1 MNESIFKQFLNGYIK
16 AMAKEKKT
24 VINVRGT
31 PVTIIS
37 KQENDFISLTDM
49 VKNFDG
55 GGALIESW
63 LKNKDTIL
71 FLGIWEQINNPDF
84 NSLEFEGIK
93 NEAGRNSFFLSAKK
107 RTEACIGKGRNYKY
121 LTKLII

>member
-1 MNESIFKQFLNGYIK
+1 
-16 AMAKEKKT
+16 MAKNKT
-24 VINVRGT
+24 ITVKGT
-31 PVTIIS
+31 DITIIN
-37 KQENDFISLTDM
+37 KNNDDFISLTDM

-84 NSLEFEGIK
+84 NSPEFEGIK
-93 NEAGRNSFFLSAKK
+93 NEAGRNSRL
-107 RTEACIGKGRNYKY
+107 CVC
-121 LTKLII
+121 